1 MKQFVKRVAVVALF
15 LLISACATTGLYYL
29 GFHGPTIKQSSE
41 VHEGIWKDQECL
53 ECHGPNANDSDASP
67 TTHPQFVGCL
77 KCHNDE
83 IKPID

>member
-1 MKQFVKRVAVVALF
+1 MKPLVKLFGVVTLF

-29 GFHGPTIKQSSE
+29 GFHGPSIKQFSE
-41 VHEGIWKDQECL
+41 VHEGIRKDQECL
-53 ECHGPNANDSDASP
+53 ECHGLNADDLDGSP

-83 IKPID
+83 IAPID